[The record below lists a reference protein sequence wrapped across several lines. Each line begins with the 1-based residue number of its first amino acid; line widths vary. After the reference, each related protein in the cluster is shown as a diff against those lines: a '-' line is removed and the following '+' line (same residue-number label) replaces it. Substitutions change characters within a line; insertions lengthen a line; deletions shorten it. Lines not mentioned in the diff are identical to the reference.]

1 MNLDQLELRV
11 RSVEGL
17 PILRHFFDRM
27 DLDRL
32 LLTYVPG
39 KKLGRD
45 PKLPH
50 GRALLVMVANV
61 LVSREPL
68 YAVRE
73 WLDSH
78 ASEYLGLAPED
89 GELFNDD
96 RIGRALDRIYET
108 EPASLLTA
116 LVTRVVKEFDIDLDQ
131 VHNDSTTVTFS
142 GGYEGQKDPEQQQ
155 RPPLIT
161 FGHNKDHRPDLKQ
174 WVYSLTVS
182 ADGAVPV
189 HYKTYD
195 GNTGDDQTHID
206 TWETVRKIAGVASF
220 LYVADSK
227 LCTRRNL
234 DHIHDNGGR
243 FLTVLP
249 RSRKEDDDFR
259 EHVQA
264 NAVPWEEVRRRKGR
278 SQDDPDQVYEAYEP
292 PGRTLEG
299 YRIIWYRSSVKMALD
314 AKRRGQRIDRARE
327 RLERLEQRTGAHRF
341 RSVEAAQKAADSV
354 LSEVG
359 AGRWLRAKAR
369 AEDVSQYKQV
379 SPGRPGK
386 GTKYRKEEGSVI
398 VFEIEEIGEAILAD
412 SRCDGL
418 FAMTSNDEKMSA
430 AELLEAYK
438 YQPFLEK
445 RNEQLKSVL
454 AVAPVFLK
462 RPERV
467 AALLFVYYLAVMT
480 FALIERELRKA
491 MKAEGIDSLPLYP
504 EGRPAR
510 SPTTDLVLRNFAGV
524 RRSELVGKEDEPAL
538 KTFHDPLSDA
548 AVKTLKLLG
557 VSARAYGA

>member
-1 MNLDQLELRV
+1 MNLDDLELRV
-11 RSVEGL
+11 HSVEGL
-17 PILRHFFDRM
+17 PILRRFFDRM
-27 DLDRL
+27 DLERL

-50 GRALLVMVANV
+50 GRALLAMVANV
-61 LVSREPL
+61 LLSREPL
-68 YAVRE
+68 YAVPE
-73 WLDSH
+73 WLKSH
-78 ASEYLGLAPED
+78 AGEFLGLRPED

-96 RIGRALDRIYET
+96 RIGRALDRLYEMD
-108 EPASLLTA
+108 PASLLTS
-116 LVTRVVKEFDIDLDQ
+116 LVTRVVKEFDLDLGQ
-131 VHNDSTTVTFS
+131 IHNDSTTVTFS
-142 GGYEGQKDPEQQQ
+142 GGYEGQADPAQKDK
-155 RPPLIT
+155 PPLIT

-174 WVYSLTVS
+174 LVYSLTIS

-189 HYKTYD
+189 HYKLYD
-195 GNTGDDQTHID
+195 GNTTDDRTHIETWD
-206 TWETVRKIAGVASF
+206 TVCEIAGTPTF

-227 LCTRRNL
+227 LCARRNL
-234 DHIHDNGGR
+234 DHIHDRGGR

-259 EHVQA
+259 ELVQA
-264 NAVPWEEVRRRKGR
+264 SAVPWQEVRRRKGR
-278 SQDDPDQVYEAYEP
+278 TQDDPDEVYDAHEP
-292 PGRTLEG
+292 ADRTQEG
-299 YRIIWYRSSVKMALD
+299 YRIIWYRSSVKMEHD
-314 AKRRGQRIDRARE
+314 AKHRGRRIDRAKE
-327 RLERLEQRTGAHRF
+327 RLQRLEERTGAHRF
-341 RSVEAAQKAADSV
+341 RSVEAARKAADNV

-359 AGRWLRAKAR
+359 AGRWLRVTVR
-369 AEDVSQYKQV
+369 SEDMSEYKQV
-379 SPGRPGK
+379 GLGRPGK
-386 GTKYRKEEGSVI
+386 ETVYRKNEGTVI
-398 VFEIEEIGEAILAD
+398 LFEIEEIGEAILAD

-418 FAMTSNDEKMSA
+418 FAMTTNDESMTP

-480 FALIERELRKA
+480 FALIEREIRRA
-491 MKAEGIDSLPLYP
+491 MKAKGIESLPLYP

-510 SPTTDLVLRNFAGV
+510 SPTADLILRNFEGI
-524 RRSELVGKEDEPAL
+524 RRSELVGNDGSAL
-538 KTFHDPLSDA
+538 KTFHDPLSDV
-548 AVKTLKLLG
+548 AVETLRLLG
-557 VSARAYGA
+557 VPTRAYGV

>member
-1 MNLDQLELRV
+1 MNLDDLELRV

-32 LLTYVPG
+32 LLTHVPG
-39 KKLGRD
+39 KKLGRE

-50 GRALLVMVANV
+50 GHALLVMVANV
-61 LVSREPL
+61 LLSREPL

-73 WLDSH
+73 WLGSH
-78 ASEYLGLAPED
+78 ASEHLGLAPED

-96 RIGRALDRIYET
+96 RIGRALDRLYET
-108 EPASLLTA
+108 EPATLLTA
-116 LVTRVVKEFDIDLDQ
+116 LVTRVVKEFDLDVSQ
-131 VHNDSTTVTFS
+131 LHNDSTTVTFS
-142 GGYEGQKDPEQQQ
+142 GGYEGQEDPEQKD

-161 FGHNKDHRPDLKQ
+161 FGFNKDHRPDLKQ
-174 WVYSLTVS
+174 LVYALTIT

-195 GNTGDDQTHID
+195 GNITDDQTHID
-206 TWETVRKIAGVASF
+206 TWETVRKIAGVPSF

-227 LCTRRNL
+227 LCTRLNL
-234 DHIHDNGGR
+234 DHIHDHGGR
-243 FLTVLP
+243 FLTVVP

-259 EHVQA
+259 EHVQT
-264 NAVPWEEVRRRKGR
+264 NTVPWEEIRRRKGR
-278 SQDDPDQVYEAYEP
+278 SRDAPDEVYEAYEP
-292 PGRTLEG
+292 PSRTAEG
-299 YRIIWYRSSVKMALD
+299 YRIIWYRSSVKMSLD
-314 AKRRGQRIDRARE
+314 AKRRGQRIDRSKERIE
-327 RLERLEQRTGAHRF
+327 RLEERTGPHRF
-341 RSVEAAQKAADSV
+341 RSVETAQKAADNV

-359 AGRWLRAKAR
+359 AGRWLRARAR
-369 AEDVSQYKQV
+369 AEDASEYKQV

-386 GTKYRKEEGSVI
+386 TTKYRKAERSII
-398 VFEIEEIGEAILAD
+398 VFEVEEIGEAILAD
-412 SRCDGL
+412 SRTDGL
-418 FAMTSNDEKMSA
+418 FAMTTNDEKMNS

-454 AVAPVFLK
+454 AVMPVFLQ

-467 AALLFVYYLAVMT
+467 AALLFLYYLAVMT
-480 FALIERELRKA
+480 FALIEREIRRA
-491 MKAEGIDSLPLYP
+491 MKAEGIDALPLYP

-510 SPTTDLVLRNFAGV
+510 SPTADLVLRNFAGI
-524 RRSELVGKEDEPAL
+524 RRSELVGKAGSSL
-538 KTFHDPLSDA
+538 KTFHDPLTDV
-548 AVKTLKLLG
+548 AVEALRLLG
-557 VSARAYGA
+557 VSTDAYHE

>member
-1 MNLDQLELRV
+1 MNLDDLELRV

-39 KKLGRD
+39 KKLGRE

-61 LVSREPL
+61 LLSREPL

-73 WLDSH
+73 WLDAH
-78 ASEYLGLAPED
+78 ASEYLGLQPED

-96 RIGRALDRIYET
+96 RIGRALDRLYET

-116 LVTRVVKEFDIDLDQ
+116 LVTRVVKEFDLDLGQ
-131 VHNDSTTVTFS
+131 IHNDSTTVTFS
-142 GGYEGQKDPEQQQ
+142 GDYEGQEDPEQKD

-174 WVYSLTVS
+174 LVYSLTVS

-195 GNTGDDQTHID
+195 GNTNDDQTHIE
-206 TWETVRKIAGVASF
+206 TWETVRKIAGTPGF

-227 LCTRRNL
+227 LCARRNL

-259 EHVQA
+259 EHVQTS
-264 NAVPWEEVRRRKGR
+264 AVPWQEVRRRKGR
-278 SQDDPDQVYEAYEP
+278 ARDDPDQVYDAYEP
-292 PGRTLEG
+292 PDRTQEG
-299 YRIIWYRSSVKMALD
+299 YRIIWYRSSVKMAID
-314 AKRRGQRIDRARE
+314 AKRRGQRIGRAKE
-327 RLERLEQRTGAHRF
+327 RLLHLEERTGAHRF
-341 RSVEAAQKAADSV
+341 RSVDAAQKAADNV

-359 AGRWLRAKAR
+359 AGRWLQAKAR
-369 AEDVSQYKQV
+369 SEDTSEYKQV

-386 GTKYRKEEGSVI
+386 ETKYRKAEGNVI
-398 VFEIEEIGEAILAD
+398 VFEIDEIGEAILAD
-412 SRCDGL
+412 SRTDGL
-418 FAMTSNDEKMSA
+418 FAMTTNDEKMTS

-454 AVAPVFLK
+454 AVAPVFLQ

-467 AALLFVYYLAVMT
+467 AALLFLYYLAVLS
-480 FALIERELRKA
+480 FALIEREIRRA
-491 MKAEGIDSLPLYP
+491 MLDEGIDALPLYP
-504 EGRPAR
+504 EGRAAR
-510 SPTTDLVLRNFAGV
+510 SPTADLVLRTFAGI
-524 RRSELVGKEDEPAL
+524 RRSELVGKAGSSL
-538 KTFHDPLSDA
+538 KTFHDPLTDV
-548 AVKTLKLLG
+548 AVETLRLLG
-557 VSARAYGA
+557 VPAQAYNT